1 MVRVRHN
8 NPENQGSRMRTL
20 KKYPNRRLYDTSQSC
35 YVTIDNVR
43 DLVLGHERF
52 RVLDSKT
59 GDDLTRTILLQ
70 IILEQEN
77 DAGEHVLTNEVL
89 QHLIRF
95 YGSGMQT
102 NMAHFLEQSIS
113 FFLNQQENMQ
123 DQMRTVIGATPIGM
137 LQKMTEDN
145 MKLWESMSKS
155 MLGKMTPTKD

>member
-1 MVRVRHN
+1 
-8 NPENQGSRMRTL
+8 MRTL

-52 RVLDSKT
+52 RVVDSKS
-59 GDDLTRTILLQ
+59 GEDLTRSILLQ
-70 IILEQEN
+70 IIMEQEN

-113 FFLNQQENMQ
+113 FFLNQQEAMQ
-123 DQMRTVIGATPIGM
+123 DQVRSVIGTNSPIGM
-137 LQKMTEDN
+137 FQKMAEDN
-145 MKLWESMSKS
+145 MKLWESMSQS
-155 MLGKMTPTKD
+155 MLGKKPSTKDE

>member
-1 MVRVRHN
+1 
-8 NPENQGSRMRTL
+8 MRTL

>member
-1 MVRVRHN
+1 
-8 NPENQGSRMRTL
+8 MRTL

-52 RVLDSKT
+52 RVVDSKS
-59 GDDLTRTILLQ
+59 GEDLTRSILLQ
-70 IILEQEN
+70 IIMEQEN

-113 FFLNQQENMQ
+113 FFLNQQEAMQ
-123 DQMRTVIGATPIGM
+123 DQVRSVIGTNSPIGM
-137 LQKMTEDN
+137 FQKMAEDN
-145 MKLWESMSKS
+145 MKLWESMSQT
-155 MLGKMTPTKD
+155 MLGKKPSTKDE

>member
-1 MVRVRHN
+1 
-8 NPENQGSRMRTL
+8 MRTL

-52 RVLDSKT
+52 RVVDSKS
-59 GDDLTRTILLQ
+59 GDDLTRSILLQ
-70 IILEQEN
+70 IIMEQEN

-113 FFLNQQENMQ
+113 FFLNQQEVMQ
-123 DQMRTVIGATPIGM
+123 DQVRSVIGATSPIGV

-145 MKLWESMSKS
+145 MKLWESMSQTI
-155 MLGKMTPTKD
+155 LGGKPSTKTE

>member
-1 MVRVRHN
+1 
-8 NPENQGSRMRTL
+8 MRTL

-59 GDDLTRTILLQ
+59 GDDLTRSILLQ

-95 YGSGMQT
+95 YGSGMQN

-113 FFLNQQENMQ
+113 FFLNQQESMQ
-123 DQMRTVIGATPIGM
+123 DQMRTVIGSTPIGM

-155 MLGKMTPTKD
+155 MLGKMAPTKD

>member
-1 MVRVRHN
+1 
-8 NPENQGSRMRTL
+8 MRTL

-52 RVLDSKT
+52 RVVDSKS
-59 GDDLTRTILLQ
+59 GDDLTRSILLQ
-70 IILEQEN
+70 IIMEQEN

-113 FFLNQQENMQ
+113 FFLNQQEVMQ
-123 DQMRTVIGATPIGM
+123 DQVRTVIGVTSPIGV

-145 MKLWESMSKS
+145 MKLWESMSQTI
-155 MLGKMTPTKD
+155 LGGKPPTKDE

>member
-1 MVRVRHN
+1 
-8 NPENQGSRMRTL
+8 MRTL

-113 FFLNQQENMQ
+113 FFLNQQESMQ

-155 MLGKMTPTKD
+155 MLGKMTPTQD

>member
-1 MVRVRHN
+1 
-8 NPENQGSRMRTL
+8 MRTL

-59 GDDLTRTILLQ
+59 GEDLTRTILLQ

-113 FFLNQQENMQ
+113 FFLNQQETMQ

-155 MLGKMTPTKD
+155 MLGKVTTTKD

>member
-1 MVRVRHN
+1 
-8 NPENQGSRMRTL
+8 MRTL

-52 RVLDSKT
+52 RVLDSKS
-59 GDDLTRTILLQ
+59 GEDLTRTILLQ

-113 FFLNQQENMQ
+113 FFLNQQETMQ

>member
-1 MVRVRHN
+1 
-8 NPENQGSRMRTL
+8 MRTL

-52 RVLDSKT
+52 RVVDSKS
-59 GDDLTRTILLQ
+59 GDDLTRSILLQ
-70 IILEQEN
+70 IIMEQEN

-113 FFLNQQENMQ
+113 FFLNQQEVMQ
-123 DQMRTVIGATPIGM
+123 DQVRSVVGANSPIGV

-145 MKLWESMSKS
+145 MKLWESMSQTI
-155 MLGKMTPTKD
+155 LGGKPSTKDE

>member
-1 MVRVRHN
+1 
-8 NPENQGSRMRTL
+8 MRTL

-52 RVLDSKT
+52 RVVDSKS
-59 GDDLTRTILLQ
+59 GEDLTRSILLQ
-70 IILEQEN
+70 IIMEQEN

-113 FFLNQQENMQ
+113 FFLNQQEAMQ
-123 DQMRTVIGATPIGM
+123 DQVRSVIGTNSPIGM
-137 LQKMTEDN
+137 FQKMAEDN
-145 MKLWESMSKS
+145 MKLWESMSQT
-155 MLGKMTPTKD
+155 MLGKKPSTRDE

>member
-1 MVRVRHN
+1 
-8 NPENQGSRMRTL
+8 MRTL

-52 RVLDSKT
+52 RVVDSKS
-59 GDDLTRTILLQ
+59 GDDLTRSILLQ
-70 IILEQEN
+70 IIMEQEN

-102 NMAHFLEQSIS
+102 NVAHFLEQSIS
-113 FFLNQQENMQ
+113 FFLNQQEVMQ
-123 DQMRTVIGATPIGM
+123 DQVRSVIGTNSPIGT

-145 MKLWESMSKS
+145 MKLWESMSQTILGGKS
-155 MLGKMTPTKD
+155 STKNE

>member
-1 MVRVRHN
+1 
-8 NPENQGSRMRTL
+8 MRTL

-52 RVLDSKT
+52 RVVDSKS
-59 GDDLTRTILLQ
+59 GDDLTRSILLQ
-70 IILEQEN
+70 IIMEQEN

-102 NMAHFLEQSIS
+102 NIAHFLEQSIS
-113 FFLNQQENMQ
+113 FFLNQQEVMQ
-123 DQMRTVIGATPIGM
+123 DQVRSVIGSNSPIDA

-145 MKLWESMSKS
+145 MKLWESMSQTI
-155 MLGKMTPTKD
+155 LGGKPPTKDE